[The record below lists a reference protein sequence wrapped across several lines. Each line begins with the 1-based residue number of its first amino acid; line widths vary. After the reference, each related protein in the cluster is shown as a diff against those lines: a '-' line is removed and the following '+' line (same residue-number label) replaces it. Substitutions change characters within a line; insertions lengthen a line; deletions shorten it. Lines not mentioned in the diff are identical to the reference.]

1 MLKQINKTTLLI
13 PFEQLYIQSYYHH
26 TQLILEQNT
35 GEYNP
40 IYQLILDL
48 HIMSPQ
54 AKHTDQYSHFTIA

>member
-35 GEYNP
+35 G
-40 IYQLILDL
+40 
-48 HIMSPQ
+48 
-54 AKHTDQYSHFTIA
+54 K